1 MIPFSS
7 SVMFFLYDVSPFT
20 FLLLLCVST
29 FCTLFI
35 ISCNQLLL
43 LLFKNPAVQTC
54 NSTYNCCIQWYFCCH
69 LSIRTDDCTS
79 LTFPLQLL
87 NILSFVNFQLYYLFM
102 FLNQLVNFLVIFI
115 DSCLCYDCRGFIM
128 LSWAWLCWEPYLL
141 LLLLL
146 NI

>member
-7 SVMFFLYDVSPFT
+7 SVMFFCMMFPRSL
-20 FLLLLCVST
+20 
-29 FCTLFI
+29 
-35 ISCNQLLL
+35 SCCCCSANLQFYIQLLHPMISG
-43 LLFKNPAVQTC
+43 FVATH
-54 NSTYNCCIQWYFCCH
+54 FCCH

-115 DSCLCYDCRGFIM
+115 DSCLCYDCREFIM